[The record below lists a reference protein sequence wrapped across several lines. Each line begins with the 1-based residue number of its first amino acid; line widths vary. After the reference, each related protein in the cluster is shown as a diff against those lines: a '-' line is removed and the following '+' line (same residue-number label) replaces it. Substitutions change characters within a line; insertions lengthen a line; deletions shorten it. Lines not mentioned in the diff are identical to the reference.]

1 MISLLTSSMG
11 LFIVPPML
19 DYGIEFNHWWR
30 SFIRILY
37 PASCILCKTPLL
49 LDELHLCVLC
59 RRKIQ
64 PLRSPLCLKCAHPL
78 PPYDAYKTC
87 SACRSDRPRYDRG
100 FALVEYDEPNKA
112 IFHQIKFEKKPWL
125 FEIYQQ
131 LLLQS
136 LDRPSFREYE
146 MIIPVPLDGSRKRKR
161 GFNQAQLIAEMIQ
174 SIHSDRS
181 LPIRNL
187 IKKVKKTTPQ
197 SQLHRNHRLTNLKGV
212 FALKES
218 HLVEGK
224 KILLVDDIATTG
236 STLNEC
242 AHLLKEN
249 GAEQVD
255 FFTIARSTS
264 I

>member
-1 MISLLTSSMG
+1 MISLLTSSIG

-37 PASCILCKTPLL
+37 PANCILCKIPLL
-49 LDELHLCVLC
+49 LDELHLCVMC
-59 RRKIQ
+59 RLKIQ

-78 PPYDAYKTC
+78 PPFDPYKTC

-100 FALVEYDEPNKA
+100 FSLVEYDEPNKA
-112 IFHQIKFEKKPWL
+112 IFHQIKFEKKLWL
-125 FEIYQQ
+125 FEIYQK

-136 LDRPSFREYE
+136 FDRSSFHEYE
-146 MIIPVPLDGSRKRKR
+146 MIIPVPLDGSRERKR
-161 GFNQAQLIAEMIQ
+161 GFNQAQLIAKMIQ
-174 SIHSDRS
+174 LTNPDCF

-187 IKKVKKTTPQ
+187 IKKTKKTKPQ
-197 SQLHRNHRLTNLKGV
+197 SQLHRNQRLTNLKGV
-212 FALKES
+212 FALKDKG
-218 HLVEGK
+218 LVEGK

-242 AHLLKEN
+242 AHLLKE
-249 GAEQVD
+249 
-255 FFTIARSTS
+255 
-264 I
+264 